1 LTIALGEN
9 ALSQNRAQR
18 WYDLTMSAQRS
29 NAGPVS
35 SSDFKIAERLDR
47 PIMRT
52 FQRHPGNQVAEAQI
66 TAKVYRN
73 FLLYIYLLNC
83 LLSLQTTADLERAA
97 EETKQQ
103 LKTVKIV
110 GKRLQANLIDKEVA
124 LGVDAHLLRR
134 RREQSN
140 HKWGVSKYVHV

>member
-66 TAKVYRN
+66 TAKVYIEI
-73 FLLYIYLLNC
+73 FSFTYIY
-83 LLSLQTTADLERAA
+83 
-97 EETKQQ
+97 
-103 LKTVKIV
+103 
-110 GKRLQANLIDKEVA
+110 
-124 LGVDAHLLRR
+124 
-134 RREQSN
+134 
-140 HKWGVSKYVHV
+140 

>member
-1 LTIALGEN
+1 
-9 ALSQNRAQR
+9 
-18 WYDLTMSAQRS
+18 
-29 NAGPVS
+29 
-35 SSDFKIAERLDR
+35 
-47 PIMRT
+47 
-52 FQRHPGNQVAEAQI
+52 
-66 TAKVYRN
+66 
-73 FLLYIYLLNC
+73 LNC